1 MRGMVLFI
9 RTRRWPAVVA
19 TIAAAALLTVA
30 CGPLAVALNPT
41 GEGLVRVAL
50 LIPLL
55 PAVAI
60 AAAFERPLPAQE
72 AVAARRLRLEG
83 AAHLVLL
90 TGLAVGL
97 LAGASTLIPAPEGS
111 ASLIG
116 HGPIS
121 VVRNTLALTGTA
133 LLGYRFLGPQT
144 GWVPPLAWV
153 IIPPLLMPRP
163 DQDTTRL
170 FTLITQPDR
179 AFEPFALALGIWVAA
194 LVVRVVDGAARL
206 TPPRSTS

>member
-1 MRGMVLFI
+1 MVLFI

-60 AAAFERPLPAQE
+60 AAAFESALPAQE
-72 AVAARRLRLEG
+72 AVAARRLRLER

-133 LLGYRFLGPQT
+133 LLGYRFLGPQA
-144 GWVPPLAWV
+144 GWVPPVAWV

-163 DQDTTRL
+163 DQDPGRL
-170 FTLITQPDR
+170 FTLVTQPDR
-179 AFEPFALALGIWVAA
+179 ALEPFTLALGIWVVA
-194 LVVRVVDGAARL
+194 LVVRVVDGLARL